1 MAAVRDGSLM
11 HWLALCGLDLPD
23 SSLVLVNAASEDYR
37 RASALRHM
45 LGEPPEDFLRWWHSQ
60 DYRDWAM
67 TDVTGNTDWA
77 WLVLAR
83 AGQEVSESKF
93 GGL

>member
-1 MAAVRDGSLM
+1 MPPARTTGAHL
-11 HWLALCGLDLPD
+11 LCATCLE
-23 SSLVLVNAASEDYR
+23 S
-37 RASALRHM
+37 
-45 LGEPPEDFLRWWHSQ
+45 PPEDFLRWWHSQ